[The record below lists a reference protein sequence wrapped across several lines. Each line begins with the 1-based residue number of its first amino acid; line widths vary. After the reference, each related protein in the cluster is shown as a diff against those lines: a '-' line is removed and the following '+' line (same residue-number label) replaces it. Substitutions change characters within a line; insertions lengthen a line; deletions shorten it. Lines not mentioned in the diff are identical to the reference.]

1 MDKIEKLLSNN
12 DGNCTIINLEDVAS
26 DTVDSSF
33 FSSLSNTSYA
43 VFNLPSE
50 FMNHKSFLFAL
61 GFIIGKEIP
70 VFISKNII
78 KSEFVLDLLN
88 DKFVTDFS
96 DLDNLYNLLEKNL
109 PKYIE
114 LEEKKNALKVLFE
127 KGIPVI
133 YGSGS

>member
-1 MDKIEKLLSNN
+1 MPIFF
-12 DGNCTIINLEDVAS
+12 
-26 DTVDSSF
+26 VDNTYQ
-33 FSSLSNTSYA
+33 FSSVIIYKE
-43 VFNLPSE
+43 VFFGVNKTI
-50 FMNHKSFLFAL
+50 FTI
-61 GFIIGKEIP
+61 FIIQ
-70 VFISKNII
+70 FISKNII

-127 KGIPVI
+127 KGVPFTPDCFSFQIARNDLELCELFLKAGMDI
-133 YGSGS
+133 NERD